1 MEGAAI
7 EALFVLSFVSISS
20 LMLNLSIV
28 KDIIQ
33 GCLGNVLH
41 NILCSNFMCYKQH
54 RGTNLLYPRALC
66 CESIKILI
74 SKIFATG

>member
-41 NILCSNFMCYKQH
+41 NIFNQQNICD
-54 RGTNLLYPRALC
+54 RVT
-66 CESIKILI
+66 
-74 SKIFATG
+74 